1 MGERELTCLSCGGPL
16 DAREGRFCAQVFLHG
31 PIWQTYPAV
40 IKAAR
45 PQTLSCGT
53 VTKVVQVS
61 RAVWHMDRQINLDP
75 NCPSCPGAAMPG
87 LFLSDL
93 SHSPVV
99 LLTRN
104 RHVV

>member
-1 MGERELTCLSCGGPL
+1 M
-16 DAREGRFCAQVFLHG
+16 
-31 PIWQTYPAV
+31 
-40 IKAAR
+40 
-45 PQTLSCGT
+45 
-53 VTKVVQVS
+53 TKVVQVS

-104 RHVV
+104 RHVVYIRPSHKPTTKGRG